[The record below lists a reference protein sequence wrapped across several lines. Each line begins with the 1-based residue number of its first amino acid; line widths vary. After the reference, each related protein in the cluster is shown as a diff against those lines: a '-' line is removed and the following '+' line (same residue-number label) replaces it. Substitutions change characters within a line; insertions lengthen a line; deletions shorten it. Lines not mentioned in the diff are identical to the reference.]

1 MGDFQKYIPLKQA
14 VSYFLD
20 QSDKSMGDF
29 DKCWILAFR
38 ALVELNLDISNE
50 PISVRLPVNGNKTV
64 NLPPDYISWT
74 KIGLL
79 NNLGE
84 VNTLSVNN
92 ALSIFKDTNPNRLSD
107 LTADVQTS
115 YNMIF
120 GIPFFLNYFDNG
132 LYYNLFGVG
141 GGLITYGECRV
152 DEKNGLIVL
161 SPDFQYSEIILEYMS
176 CPEKNGDYT
185 IQIEL
190 QEAVIAFIGAK
201 MKLNPMQDF
210 YNEVIKGR
218 RRLPGKKVTLST
230 INEVLREST
239 GFYLR
244 S

>member
-1 MGDFQKYIPLKQA
+1 MDGFQKYIPLKTA

-20 QSDKSMGDF
+20 QYDKSIGDF

-50 PISVRLPVNGNKTV
+50 PVSVRLPVNGNKTV
-64 NLPPDYISWT
+64 TLPSDYISWT

-84 VNTLSVNN
+84 VNTLKINN
-92 ALSIFKDTNPNRLSD
+92 ALSIFKDNNPNRLSQ
-107 LTADVQTS
+107 LTPDVQTS

-141 GGLITYGECRV
+141 GGLITYGDCRV
-152 DEKNGLIVL
+152 DEKNGVIVL
-161 SPDFQYSEIILEYMS
+161 EPHFQYDHIILEYMS
-176 CPEKNGDYT
+176 CPQKNGDYT
-185 IQIEL
+185 IPIEL
-190 QEAVIAFIGAK
+190 QEAVIAFIEAK
-201 MKLNPMQDF
+201 MKLNSMDNF
-210 YNEVIKGR
+210 YAEMRKGR

-230 INEVLREST
+230 INQVLREST